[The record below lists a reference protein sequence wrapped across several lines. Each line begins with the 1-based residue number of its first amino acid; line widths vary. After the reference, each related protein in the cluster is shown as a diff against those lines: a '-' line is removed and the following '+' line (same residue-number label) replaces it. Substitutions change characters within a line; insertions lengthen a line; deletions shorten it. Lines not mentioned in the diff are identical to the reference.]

1 VSRPLSPFE
10 VLAVQSHAELL
21 EEAVQV
27 RLEASAE
34 LTAIVGESIPIVV
47 DPLTRPEGVLPM
59 LTIFTPNETRN
70 FELNAEAEVIV
81 PLGVGVLFSE
91 TRYYRERG
99 EKSVKSLVNLIIA
112 VLMAD
117 QRLDTAPLG
126 PGNEFGLPDS
136 LAESIRRVNTIDYGA
151 VSEELNDDDEVI
163 SADLFRIVTF
173 DYAYAVQQ
181 VSGVQ
186 A

>member
-1 VSRPLSPFE
+1 
-10 VLAVQSHAELL
+10 
-21 EEAVQV
+21 
-27 RLEASAE
+27 
-34 LTAIVGESIPIVV
+34 
-47 DPLTRPEGVLPM
+47 
-59 LTIFTPNETRN
+59 
-70 FELNAEAEVIV
+70 LNAEAEVIV